1 MNTFFLKTE
10 HLTKRF
16 GNHTVLDGVSLEI
29 SAGCI
34 FGLVGENGAG
44 KSTFVKC
51 VTGIH
56 KPDGGSI
63 SLGGNVSMIPQEFN
77 LAQDLSVCENIFL
90 GREPSRFGI
99 IDRAKMAEESR
110 KLLSELSAEIS
121 PYGSV
126 AELNV
131 AEKQM
136 VEIAKALSV
145 ESKLLIMDEPTT
157 VLNSH
162 ETSLLFRV
170 MRELKKEGKS
180 IIFISHRLDEIC
192 TICDEVAV
200 LRDGTLVHR
209 SPASELNPEKIANLM
224 VGRELTG
231 LFPEQILSDSPET
244 VLECRDLR
252 SGKEVKGVSFALKRG
267 SVTGLAGLAG
277 AGRTEVAE
285 VICGL
290 RKRNGGTVEVF
301 GKTASIRTPA
311 DAIRNRIVYLT
322 EDRQASGLL
331 PDFSVTRNTTLASL
345 VKYCTA
351 GFIHS
356 KKETLTAQEYIREF
370 GIKAESAEAPIAS
383 LSGGNQQKVAIA
395 KCLDNGPEIFIF
407 DEPTRGV
414 DVGAR
419 REIYD
424 FIAALAKKGM
434 TCLII
439 SSDMDEIIGMC
450 PRILVMRAGTLAGEL
465 NGKEITQE
473 NIMYLATGVKKQ

>member
-1 MNTFFLKTE
+1 
-10 HLTKRF
+10 LTKRF
-16 GNHTVLDGVSLEI
+16 NGITVLDGISLEVP
-29 SAGCI
+29 AGCI
-34 FGLVGENGAG
+34 LGIVGENGAG

-51 VTGIH
+51 ITGIY
-56 KPDGGSI
+56 KPDAGSVRL
-63 SLGGNVSMIPQEFN
+63 SGNVSMIPQEFN

-90 GREPSRFGI
+90 GREPARFGM
-99 IDRAKMAEESR
+99 IDRKKMASESAR
-110 KLLSELSAEIS
+110 LLSELNSQIS

-145 ESKLLIMDEPTT
+145 QSKLLIMDEPTT
-157 VLNSH
+157 VLNSR
-162 ETSLLFRV
+162 ETEILFRV
-170 MRELKKEGKS
+170 MRELKNNGCS

-192 TICDEVAV
+192 TICDRVAV
-200 LRDGTLVHR
+200 FRDGTLVHQ
-209 SPASELNPEKIANLM
+209 SAASDLNPEQIARLM
-224 VGRELTG
+224 VGRELTR
-231 LFPEQILSDSPET
+231 LFPEQVVTENT
-244 VLECRDLR
+244 ENALEC
-252 SGKEVKGVSFALKRG
+252 SEIQAGKEVNGVSFSLKRG

-277 AGRTEVAE
+277 AGRTELAE
-285 VICGL
+285 AICGL
-290 RKRNGGTVEVF
+290 RKRNRGTIRIF
-301 GKTASIRTPA
+301 GKTVINRTPA
-311 DAIRNRIVYLT
+311 EAIRNGMVYLS

-331 PDFSVTRNTTLASL
+331 PDFSVIRNTTLASL

-356 KKETLTAQEYIREF
+356 GKERLTTLEYIREF
-370 GIKAESAEAPIAS
+370 GIKTSSPDAQISS

-395 KCLDNGPEIFIF
+395 KCLDNSPEIFIF

-414 DVGAR
+414 DIGAR

-424 FIAALAKKGM
+424 FIAGLAKEGM

-439 SSDMDEIIGMC
+439 SSDLDEIIGMC

-465 NGKEITQE
+465 NGTEITQE
-473 NIMYLATGVKKQ
+473 QIMYLATGVMKQ